1 MDETSR
7 FRRRSPSSPHCILT
21 SRRTAIGTP
30 GPDTAILFF
39 SRRPEREGLNKQL
52 VGQDYAQ
59 SRRVAAAF
67 YDHARR
73 AVADSGL
80 PVIEVN
86 SAQQR
91 GRNFGVR
98 LANAVADAFAAGYE
112 HVIAVGNDCPTLH
125 EVDWAAVTEQL
136 EAGRPVLGPTS
147 GHDGA
152 YLIGLSRDQF
162 EHAAFA
168 ALPWT
173 TDRLFPAL
181 HRHLV
186 AASGA
191 APVRLAVRDDVN
203 EPAELRALLRR
214 NRAGVLAARLRRVL
228 GSTHRTSHVPARSTT
243 RPVLER
249 RSRAPP
255 YSSLLSRR

>member
-1 MDETSR
+1 M
-7 FRRRSPSSPHCILT
+7 
-21 SRRTAIGTP
+21 
-30 GPDTAILFF
+30 
-39 SRRPEREGLNKQL
+39 NKQL

-80 PVIEVN
+80 PAIEVN
-86 SAQQR
+86 GAQQR
-91 GRNFGVR
+91 GRNFGAR

-112 HVIAVGNDCPTLH
+112 HVIAVGNDCPALH

-173 TDRLFPAL
+173 TDGLFPAL

-203 EPAELRALLRR
+203 EPAGLRALLRR
-214 NRAGVLAARLRRVL
+214 NRAGALAARLRRVL
-228 GSTHRTSHVPARSTT
+228 GSTHCTSHVPARSTT